1 MINAKIQELIN
12 LYETNCPFKLSRQ
25 LGITVLYED
34 LGDTLG
40 YYSKYFRMKFIHINQ
55 NVEEKKQIYTC
66 SHELG
71 HAVFHPNDNTAFLK
85 KNTFF
90 SSDIKEIEANTFA
103 VNLLFHEQFFDDKAI
118 SIQEAIEEYG
128 VPKQLAIL
136 KSKLF

>member
-12 LYETNCPFKLSRQ
+12 LYETNCPFKLARQ

-40 YYSKYFRMKFIHINQ
+40 YYSKYFRMKFIHVNQ
-55 NVEEKKQIYTC
+55 NISEKKQQYTC

-71 HAVFHPNDNTAFLK
+71 HAILHPNDNTAFLK

-90 SSDIKEIEANTFA
+90 SSDVKEIEANTFA
-103 VNLLFHEQFFDDKAI
+103 VNLLFHEQFFDNETI
-118 SIQEAIEEYG
+118 CFQEVIEEYG